1 MEGRGGGGKKR
12 WKRRGGEEGATS
24 LMIHFKT
31 AATRS
36 GRRNEKSLFEC
47 RFFFFG
53 LSICAVYSVVPS
65 VPQRYQNVARNV
77 EHRERGTIA
86 MCQLGEKEEG
96 CDMLFPSAS

>member
-1 MEGRGGGGKKR
+1 MREEVEGRGGGGKKR

-47 RFFFFG
+47 RFFS
-53 LSICAVYSVVPS
+53 LACLYVRSTVSSLQYRSDIKMLQEMWS
-65 VPQRYQNVARNV
+65 
-77 EHRERGTIA
+77 T
-86 MCQLGEKEEG
+86 EKE
-96 CDMLFPSAS
+96 AR